1 MENKRQKIEIADIFR
16 RFEPEYNQKYHMIYE
31 QQKAFN
37 DIIKCRSQDMG
48 GHTLKCDTCGYV
60 QHAYNSCR
68 NRNCPKCQYLKQV
81 VWVDKLKARLLPVKY
96 FHIVFTVPSAL
107 HKLFYANQGIC
118 YDLLMRSASQ
128 AILKAGENPVFLGA
142 KTGCVA
148 ILHTWGQALTYHP
161 HVHLLVPSGGFD
173 SDMVEWVSSGKNFF
187 APVKA
192 LSSLFRGIFAE
203 NIYKHCADLI
213 SSDNNEKADIP
224 FLRTLLYK
232 TSWNVYAKPA
242 LNHAE
247 KVIEYLGRYTH
258 RVAISNARI
267 VDIVNDEVRF
277 NWKDYRQNGK
287 TKIMQIKAVEFIS
300 RFMMHVLPCGF
311 YKIRYYGIFAN
322 KLSNDL
328 LDTYLTLNNKEMELS
343 SLEGR
348 SWQEIVRDIFGYDP
362 FHCKKCKTGIM
373 LPSLNIEAEPRAA

>member
-16 RFEPEYNQKYHMIYE
+16 RFEADYYQKHNLIRE
-31 QQKAFN
+31 KKKVFN
-37 DIIKCRSQDMG
+37 AIINCRSQSMG
-48 GHTLKCDTCGYV
+48 GHTLKCDSCGYV

-68 NRNCPKCQYLKQV
+68 NRHCPKCQYLKQV

-96 FHIVFTVPSAL
+96 FHIVFTIPSIL
-107 HKLFYANQGIC
+107 HNLFYANQAIC

-128 AILKAGENPVFLGA
+128 AILKAGENNRFLGA

-161 HVHLLVPSGGFD
+161 HVHMLVPAGGFD
-173 SDMVEWVSSGKNFF
+173 SDLIEWIKSEKNFF

-203 NIYKHCADLI
+203 NIYRCADKLVP
-213 SSDNNEKADIP
+213 SVNGEKTDIP
-224 FLRTLLYK
+224 FLRNRIYK
-232 TSWNVYAKPA
+232 TIWNVYAKPA
-242 LNHAE
+242 LNNAE
-247 KVIEYLGRYTH
+247 KAIEYLGRYTH

-267 VDIVNDEVRF
+267 VDIVNDKVLF
-277 NWKDYRQNGK
+277 KWKDYRHGGK
-287 TKIMQIKAVEFIS
+287 TKIMKVDAVEFIN

-322 KLSNDL
+322 KLSSDM
-328 LDTYLTLNNKEMELS
+328 LDTFLSMDNKEVDIS
-343 SLEGR
+343 SLEGK
-348 SWQEIVRDIFGYDP
+348 SWHEIVQDIFGYDP
-362 FHCKKCKTGIM
+362 FHCRKCKTGRM
-373 LPSLNIEAEPRAA
+373 LWKVNIDAEPRAA